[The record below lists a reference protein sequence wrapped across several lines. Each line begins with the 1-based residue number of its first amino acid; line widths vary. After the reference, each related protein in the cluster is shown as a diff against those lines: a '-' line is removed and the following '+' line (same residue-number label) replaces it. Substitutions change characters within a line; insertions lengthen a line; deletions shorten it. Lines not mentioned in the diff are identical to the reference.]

1 MSVAAL
7 SQRLPRTLDERMEL
21 EGIIRTDASFEE
33 YLLFEEQCQYRVE
46 YSNHQIV
53 AQDMPT
59 DTHEL
64 ICGNAIWASKT
75 LLFEQPNFLVYGS
88 NLGIYIQA
96 TGAHYKPDAVVLAEE
111 PQFIFHKVKKRTFRS
126 VINPYAVVE
135 VFSDG
140 TIYYDQTEKLP
151 NYKQCPSLQH
161 IIYIHQHTPLVT
173 VYTRTPKPNQ
183 WLSEDFM
190 QMNDAIPFAGKEI
203 SLEQLYHQVV
213 FTDRPPHPAR

>member
-1 MSVAAL
+1 
-7 SQRLPRTLDERMEL
+7 
-21 EGIIRTDASFEE
+21 
-33 YLLFEEQCQYRVE
+33 
-46 YSNHQIV
+46 
-53 AQDMPT
+53 MPT

-75 LLFEQPNFLVYGS
+75 LLLEQPNFLVYGS

-96 TGAHYKPDAVVLAEE
+96 AEVHYKPDAVVLAEE

-135 VFSDG
+135 VFSDS
-140 TIYYDQTEKLP
+140 TIHYDQTEKLP
-151 NYKQCPSLQH
+151 NYKQCPSLQQ
-161 IIYIHQHTPLVT
+161 IIYVHQHTPLVT

-183 WLSEDFM
+183 WLSEDFTRLES
-190 QMNDAIPFAGKEI
+190 AIPFAGKEI

-213 FTDRPPHPAR
+213 FSERPPHPAR